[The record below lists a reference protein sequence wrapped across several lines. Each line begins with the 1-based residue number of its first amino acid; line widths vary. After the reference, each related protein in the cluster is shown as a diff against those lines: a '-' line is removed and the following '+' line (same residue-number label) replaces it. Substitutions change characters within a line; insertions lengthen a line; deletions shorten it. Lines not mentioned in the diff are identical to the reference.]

1 MAWVMVIFFDGGAMV
16 ESHNGGSLIM
26 SYDDGV
32 MEMSSNDGF
41 VIFDVAW
48 GMFSSFTS
56 GVCGNISGLQQG
68 LTSLHLE
75 VFTTSRPK
83 MQ

>member
-1 MAWVMVIFFDGGAMV
+1 MAWVMVTFFDGGAMV

-32 MEMSSNDGF
+32 IEMSSNDGL

-48 GMFSSFTS
+48 GMVSSFTK
-56 GVCGNISGLQQG
+56 GFLVILVGCNK
-68 LTSLHLE
+68 
-75 VFTTSRPK
+75 V
-83 MQ
+83 